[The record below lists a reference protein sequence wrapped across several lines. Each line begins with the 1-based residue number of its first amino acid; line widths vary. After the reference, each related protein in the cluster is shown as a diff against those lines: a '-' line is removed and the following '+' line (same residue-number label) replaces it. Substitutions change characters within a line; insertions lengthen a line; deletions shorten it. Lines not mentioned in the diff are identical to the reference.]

1 MSTPAPIGFTFPE
14 EVLQQIAYRVAE
26 ILAEGP
32 GATMPQRGHRWLTI
46 DQAADYIG
54 ATRKRIYDLRSSG
67 RLSRTG
73 DGSRVLVD
81 RQELDDLIG
90 RVR

>member
-1 MSTPAPIGFTFPE
+1 MSASVPYNLSIPAE
-14 EVLQQIAYRVAE
+14 LVDVIA
-26 ILAEGP
+26 
-32 GATMPQRGHRWLTI
+32 I
-46 DQAADYIG
+46 DEAADYIG
-54 ATRKRIYDLRSSG
+54 STRKRIYDLRSAG

-90 RVR
+90 GVQ

>member
-1 MSTPAPIGFTFPE
+1 MSASDPYNLPIPAE
-14 EVLQQIAYRVAE
+14 LVDVIAAKVAA
-26 ILAEGP
+26 ILEPRLAP
-32 GATMPQRGHRWLTI
+32 AAPKRWLTI
-46 DQAADYIG
+46 DEAADYIG
-54 ATRKRIYDLRSSG
+54 STRKRIYDLRSAG

-90 RVR
+90 GVQ

>member
-1 MSTPAPIGFTFPE
+1 MSGDVSIPFTPE
-14 EVLQQIAYRVAE
+14 LVDLIAGRVAALLE
-26 ILAEGP
+26 ARHRPEAP
-32 GATMPQRGHRWLTI
+32 TRWLTVE
-46 DQAADYIG
+46 QAAAYIG
-54 ATRKRIYDLRSSG
+54 AKPKRIYDLRSSG

-90 RVR
+90 GVR

>member
-1 MSTPAPIGFTFPE
+1 MSDFE
-14 EVLQQIAYRVAE
+14 LRLVLSDEQLDEVAGLVAARLGGNGTQE
-26 ILAEGP
+26 AS
-32 GATMPQRGHRWLTI
+32 TRWLTV
-46 DQAADYIG
+46 DQAAEYIG
-54 ATRKRIYDLRSSG
+54 AKPKRIYDLRSSG

-90 RVR
+90 GVR